1 MALMLDRTRR
11 APLLAVLVALSA
23 ACSDNGPGNATTL
36 TSHTT
41 FPSSDPTTPGTSEPG
56 EPTTG
61 GEDTGSGSQS
71 ATSAPT
77 MGDPSGDP
85 TSDPSGDPTS
95 DPSGDPSGDPTGDP
109 STGGPNEDDG
119 LLCQHLGG
127 VAGISALIE
136 DFLARTLV
144 DDRINAYFLTTD
156 VDGGRLAKCLKAQI
170 GAATMCS
177 GVVYDCED
185 MQSVHAG
192 MGISQADFN
201 DLGADFSDAM
211 DAHQKAHPNFS
222 DDEKAAILG
231 VLGSMA
237 PDIVEDANND
247 ATTYQRVGRK
257 PGLVTV
263 IGDGSDPDAFI
274 TLVLFDASIN
284 GFFGKTDI
292 LRLQTCLVRQVTSVS
307 GGPNIYGKEVD
318 APSPADPGVGA
329 GEPCRD
335 MVSSHKA
342 LKDVKDGLGIEFVDF
357 VALATRLIDA
367 MNNFGVDASD
377 QNAILGALGP
387 LCTKIV
393 TVDPGSCP

>member
-1 MALMLDRTRR
+1 MSFLKFRSSCCASGLAL
-11 APLLAVLVALSA
+11 LVASTA

-41 FPSSDPTTPGTSEPG
+41 FPSSDPTTPGTSEPA

-61 GEDTGSGSQS
+61 AEDTGSGSQS

-77 MGDPSGDP
+77 TG
-85 TSDPSGDPTS
+85 

-109 STGGPNEDDG
+109 SGDPTGDPTGDTSTGGPNEDDG
-119 LLCQHLGG
+119 PLCQHLGG

-136 DFLARTLV
+136 DFLDRVLV
-144 DDRINAYFLTTD
+144 DDRINAYFLTKD

-211 DAHQKAHPNFS
+211 DAHQAAHPNFS

-231 VLGSMA
+231 VLGTMA
-237 PDIVEDANND
+237 PEIVEDESND
-247 ATTYQRVGRK
+247 ITTYQRVGRK
-257 PGLVTV
+257 PGIAAV

-274 TLVLFDASIN
+274 AIVGADAAIN
-284 GFFGKTDI
+284 GFFGKTDV
-292 LRLQTCLVRQVTSVS
+292 LRLQTCLVRQITSVS

-318 APSPADPGVGA
+318 APAPADPGVGA
-329 GEPCRD
+329 AEPCRD
-335 MVSSHKA
+335 MVSSHKS
-342 LKDVKDGLGIEFVDF
+342 LKDVKDGLGVEFMDF
-357 VALATRLIDA
+357 VALATDLLEA
-367 MNNFGVDASD
+367 LGNFGVPAED

-387 LCTKIV
+387 LCSQVV